1 MRTAGRNT
9 VASDIVISAVAVLT
23 SVADTVP
30 GLTAA
35 LRSGESG
42 IRAASLP
49 DPAKVRVAA
58 FLSPGGDDT
67 GPVLGAER
75 AARLRGVTGRCTR
88 PAQTAARTGWEAVLA
103 AELGPAELA
112 RTAVV
117 VGGNNLALE
126 RQAQVVARMEGGHG
140 RVLPSHALTHLDT
153 DVVGAVS
160 EVTGA
165 IAEGYT
171 IGGASAS
178 GTLALIHGCRLL
190 ALDAA
195 DHCLVIGALSELS
208 TAEYRALHDSSAMAS
223 GFGLAPS
230 EVCRPLDRHRRGFVH
245 GHGVGA
251 VVLERRS
258 TARRRGV
265 RPWAAVTGHA
275 QHLDGKRGTAPNPE
289 RQAETIA
296 AALRSADVSPGEV
309 DYVNAHATGSVL
321 GDRCEAEALAR
332 VFGSARPLVN
342 ATKELTGH
350 CLAGSGVIEAVATAI
365 QLHEG
370 FCHPNPNLTEPADP
384 RLTYAGPKAVDAP
397 LRTAVSTSFAFSGIN
412 AAMVITTVAG
422 L

>member
-1 MRTAGRNT
+1 MRTAGREA
-9 VASDIVISAVAVLT
+9 VASDVVISAAAVLT
-23 SVADTVP
+23 SVADTIP
-30 GLTAA
+30 AFAAA

-42 IRAASLP
+42 VRTASLP
-49 DPAKVRVAA
+49 DSAAVRVAA
-58 FLSPGGDDT
+58 LLAPGGDDDE
-67 GPVLGAER
+67 PVLGAER
-75 AARLRGVTGRCTR
+75 AARLRSVTRRCTQ
-88 PAQTAARTGWEAVLA
+88 PARTAARTGWEAVRA
-103 AELGPAELA
+103 AGLGPAELA

-126 RQAQVVARMEGGHG
+126 RQARVAARMECGDG

-153 DVVGAVS
+153 DLVGAVS

-165 IAEGYT
+165 TAEGYT

-195 DHCLVIGALSELS
+195 DYCLVIGALSELS
-208 TAEYRALHDSSAMAS
+208 TAEYRALHDCHAMAS
-223 GFGLAPS
+223 GAGLAPS
-230 EVCRPLDRHRRGFVH
+230 EVCRPLDRQRRGFVH

-251 VVLERRS
+251 IVLERRR
-258 TARRRGV
+258 TALRRGV
-265 RPWAAVTGHA
+265 RPWAAVTGYA
-275 QHLDGKRGTAPNPE
+275 QRLDGKRGTAPRPE
-289 RQAETIA
+289 RQAETIR
-296 AALRSADVSPGEV
+296 AALRSADAGPGDV

-321 GDRCEAEALAR
+321 GDQCEAEALAR

-365 QLHEG
+365 QLREG
-370 FCHPNPNLTEPADP
+370 FCHPNPNLTDPADP
-384 RLTYAGPKAVDAP
+384 RLAYAGPKPVDAP
-397 LRTAVSTSFAFSGIN
+397 LRVAVSTSFAFSGIN

-422 L
+422 A